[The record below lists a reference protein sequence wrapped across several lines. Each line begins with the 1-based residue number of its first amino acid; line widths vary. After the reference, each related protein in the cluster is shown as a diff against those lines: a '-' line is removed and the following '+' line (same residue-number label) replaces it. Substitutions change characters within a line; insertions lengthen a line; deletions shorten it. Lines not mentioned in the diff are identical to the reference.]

1 MTSNLSGQYS
11 SPDPSPPAEEIHIAP
26 LPAGASPAASP
37 SASPMTSPSVVPQA
51 RTDADIPSLQPPST
65 LPINPSPLSRSVVD
79 TRSPPPNSI
88 PVPPIPAAVAVA
100 TPTLS
105 PKKSKKEMKKEA
117 KAAEKAEA
125 TRLSREKAEN
135 ARQAAIKRQ
144 QQREAAAKEKDE
156 AKRKEKEDKERRKAE
171 KKAQSSKTLAPTGA
185 PTAAPSRSL
194 SSNFGRPPISAGASG
209 PAHANPNPATTHRA
223 TQSQT
228 MLSTAPPAQTRTPRL
243 SMPLGSQAAV
253 PPPTTV
259 PVRDEPQ
266 SKPRNKLGFIG
277 TIKKRLS
284 IMEPL
289 KSQSSSEASAP
300 AQRQV
305 AAPLPIQSAVQNPVF
320 APSAPQQALGP
331 ATPPRQ
337 NPAIAPVAAA
347 AMAIAANGSVPAPV
361 PSPGLPPRSSSFQ
374 HTSTPSPPILTK
386 SISHE
391 SPDLGNSPSSLQ
403 RSRSSL
409 VGPRPMR
416 PSLGT
421 HRPASVVSQRSASGV
436 DASPASASFAQASPS
451 SFPFGTAT
459 STSNSAPL
467 MTPSTLESPGVGHHV
482 QPPLS
487 ASSGLSQVNS
497 HLSTST
503 HSNDRLTN
511 SDIAS
516 PFESSRK
523 SSMTSDGS
531 KPLGLEGAEGSY
543 KRDSAVLGDD
553 DDDLLS
559 PERESSK
566 SSNETIHPSEA
577 VSIVAAH

>member
-1 MTSNLSGQYS
+1 
-11 SPDPSPPAEEIHIAP
+11 
-26 LPAGASPAASP
+26 
-37 SASPMTSPSVVPQA
+37 MTSPSVVPQA
-51 RTDADIPSLQPPST
+51 RLDTDVPALQPPST

-79 TRSPPPNSI
+79 TRSPPPNSVPI
-88 PVPPIPAAVAVA
+88 PPIPAAVAQ
-100 TPTLS
+100 PTLS

-125 TRLSREKAEN
+125 TRLSREKAES

-156 AKRKEKEDKERRKAE
+156 AKRKEREDKERRKAE
-171 KKAQSSKTLAPTGA
+171 KKAKSSKTLAPTSA
-185 PTAAPSRSL
+185 PPPALSRRL
-194 SSNFGRPPISAGASG
+194 SSNFGRPPVPTGAGG
-209 PAHANPNPATTHRA
+209 PVHANANPAPTHRA

-228 MLSTAPPAQTRTPRL
+228 VLSTAPPAQTRTPRL
-243 SMPLGSQAAV
+243 SMPLGSQSAV
-253 PPPTTV
+253 PPPTSV

-266 SKPRNKLGFIG
+266 SKPRNKLGFLG

-284 IMEPL
+284 VMEPL
-289 KSQSSSEASAP
+289 KPQSGGEASAP
-300 AQRQV
+300 VQPQA
-305 AAPLPIQSAVQNPVF
+305 AAPTPIQSAVQNPMF
-320 APSAPQQALGP
+320 APAAPQQALGP

-337 NPAIAPVAAA
+337 NPAITPVAAV
-347 AMAIAANGSVPAPV
+347 AIAANSSVPAPV
-361 PSPGLPPRSSSFQ
+361 SSPGLPPRSSSFQ
-374 HTSTPSPPILTK
+374 HTSTPPPPILTK

-391 SPDLGNSPSSLQ
+391 TPDRGNSPSSLQ

-416 PSLGT
+416 PSSGT

-451 SFPFGTAT
+451 SFPFSTAT

-467 MTPSTLESPGVGHHV
+467 MTPSTLESPGVGHHA

-511 SDIAS
+511 SDVAS

-543 KRDSAVLGDD
+543 KRESAVLGDD

-577 VSIVAAH
+577 LSIVAAH